1 VQNPQEVVDNWI
13 DTLPVVNDEEA
24 APYAYSFL
32 AQLID
37 QQVISLPSNCNDA
50 NVSRRHNPSVVPK
63 AAQIFQHIVQALEA
77 ETIQGQ
83 TAAKVVASAKQLVS
97 QTGLNAEQILQSL
110 SPEGQHAVRSYFQ

>member
-1 VQNPQEVVDNWI
+1 V
-13 DTLPVVNDEEA
+13 A
-24 APYAYSFL
+24 
-32 AQLID
+32 
-37 QQVISLPSNCNDA
+37 
-50 NVSRRHNPSVVPK
+50 PK